1 MAKKK
6 KKRNRLPPL
15 DDAVLPSPPSLARST
30 APWLPARPHRARTS
44 AVLRLQVAAMD
55 RSLSPSLASSS
66 SDSRQV
72 SSPNP
77 SRRPQQIRC
86 PRCRKL
92 AKRREG
98 ECLPP
103 PQLSNNDGFPGSSP
117 MQPSDT
123 EEAIAEFSLL
133 SFSVVSGLEFVVS
146 ACLSADLS
154 IREHRLRV
162 LPVEGMPLEMV
173 ADGQGGRATCVV
185 GAIVLHTAFSISSLN

>member
-1 MAKKK
+1 
-6 KKRNRLPPL
+6 
-15 DDAVLPSPPSLARST
+15 
-30 APWLPARPHRARTS
+30 
-44 AVLRLQVAAMD
+44 MD
-55 RSLSPSLASSS
+55 QSLSPSLALSS

-117 MQPSDT
+117 IQPSDT
-123 EEAIAEFSLL
+123 EEAIVGRKTNKEDQ
-133 SFSVVSGLEFVVS
+133 GQIQFVPME
-146 ACLSADLS
+146 AMNMMDLRQFLWMQHGEAAGS
-154 IREHRLRV
+154 KTMEMPGMGVRRLAAKSEWEQDEDGEKAPTGPLGENKREHRLRV

-173 ADGQGGRATCVV
+173 ADGRGGRATCVV